1 MEIRMSHVG
10 RMLLRSLHLLLV
22 FAVISVHRLEVQPSR
37 ADTVRFLEQSTFGP
51 TSELVAH
58 VQDVGFEAFLN
69 EQFAAPMSDYPEL
82 EFWPPRRPPSCT
94 GTCQTDNYTLYLLQ
108 RHFFSNALYG
118 QDQLRQRVA
127 FALGQ
132 ILVVSAV
139 DVRLPSWMRGYQQL
153 LYRSAFGNFRQL
165 LSDVTLN
172 PAMGRFL
179 NMLNNR
185 CQTRTPPEV
194 DVCRSGLSSKPNE
207 NYARE
212 ILQLFS
218 IGTFLLHQDGT
229 RQVDG
234 NGDPIATYNQHTI
247 EEFARVLTG
256 WSLAPALAGPADIG
270 GTVPNY
276 RDPMRVRRDG
286 QGREDYHDR
295 GPKTLLTGVTLP
307 AGQSQEQDL
316 NAAIDNIIHHQNVA
330 PFISKQLIQHLVT
343 SNPSTG
349 YVERIAGV
357 FAAKREAPTQLQEV
371 VRAILLD
378 PEARGDFKDPAA
390 EPNYGKL
397 REPVLFITN
406 ILRAFKATSDGV
418 LDALNVEGSAIGSG
432 AMSQEVFRAPS
443 VFNFYPPT
451 TRMPGEA
458 GVLGPQFTIFS
469 SLTSLRRDNFVNRV
483 IFATIPADPP
493 HRPTGTSIDLAA
505 WDALGND
512 PDQLIAALN
521 ELLLHGTMSGEMRH
535 IISEAVA
542 SILAGNR
549 RLRAQTAMYLI
560 ATSPQYQVQR

>member
-10 RMLLRSLHLLLV
+10 RMFWWSLHLLLV
-22 FAVISVHRLEVQPSR
+22 FAVISVHRVEAQPSR

-58 VQDVGFEAFLN
+58 VQDIGFEAFLN
-69 EQFAAPMSDYPEL
+69 AQFTAPMSDYPEL
-82 EFWPPRRPPSCT
+82 EFWPQRRPPSCT

-153 LYRSAFGNFRQL
+153 LYRSALGNFRQL
-165 LSDVTLN
+165 LYDMTLN

-194 DVCRSGLSSKPNE
+194 DVCRNGLSSKPNE

-229 RQVDG
+229 RQLDG
-234 NGDPIATYNQHTI
+234 NGNPIATYDQHTV

-256 WSLAPALAGPADIG
+256 WILGPALAGPADIG
-270 GTVPNY
+270 MPVPNY
-276 RDPMRVRRDG
+276 RDPMRAHRDT
-286 QGREDYHDR
+286 QAREDHHDR
-295 GPKTLLTGVTLP
+295 GPKTLLNGFALP
-307 AGQSQEQDL
+307 GGQSQEQDL
-316 NAAIDNIIHHQNVA
+316 NAAIDNIIQHQNVA

-343 SNPSTG
+343 SNPSPG

-371 VRAILLD
+371 VRATLLD

-418 LDALNVEGSAIGSG
+418 LDLLNVEGSAIGSG
-432 AMSQEVFRAPS
+432 AMSQEVFKAPS

-451 TRMPGEA
+451 ARVPGEA
-458 GVLGPQFTIFS
+458 SVLGPQFTIFS
-469 SLTSLRRDNFVNRV
+469 SLTSLRRDNFVNRM

-493 HRPTGTSIDLAA
+493 NRPAGTSIDLSA
-505 WDALGND
+505 WDALSND

-535 IISEAVA
+535 IVRDALA
-542 SILAGNR
+542 SIPADNR
-549 RLRAQTAMYLI
+549 RLRVQTAMYLI